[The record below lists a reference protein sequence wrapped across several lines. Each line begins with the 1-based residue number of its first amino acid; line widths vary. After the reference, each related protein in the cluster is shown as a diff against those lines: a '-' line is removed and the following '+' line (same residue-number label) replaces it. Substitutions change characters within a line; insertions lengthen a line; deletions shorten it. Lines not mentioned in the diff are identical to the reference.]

1 MTAAQSTNWRQ
12 ILKDEMNGA
21 RVHTDGSCEYHEM
34 HHVMLHEAAHAV
46 FAIRRGIPFVELTV
60 LPPKHVNHQL
70 RENGQAHAGWLQ
82 PTNDDPAQW
91 IPEVADEALDMLV
104 AGALAE
110 RFFFDCYLEKSYLGD
125 MQLWN
130 AGMGAQTAEQ
140 AGPAIESS
148 TLRVW
153 TEMSRCSGDVQAVA
167 SALQAQLK
175 PPIDGESIFD
185 EPLTLT
191 HEQVKSLITAPVE
204 GT

>member
-1 MTAAQSTNWRQ
+1 
-12 ILKDEMNGA
+12 
-21 RVHTDGSCEYHEM
+21 
-34 HHVMLHEAAHAV
+34 
-46 FAIRRGIPFVELTV
+46 
-60 LPPKHVNHQL
+60 
-70 RENGQAHAGWLQ
+70 
-82 PTNDDPAQW
+82 
-91 IPEVADEALDMLV
+91 
-104 AGALAE
+104 
-110 RFFFDCYLEKSYLGD
+110 